1 MKNINLTCIIDD
13 DPIFVF
19 GTKKLMQSSGYC
31 KQFLV
36 FENGKIA
43 IEHLS
48 DVIKHGGKMP
58 EIILLDLNMPVMD
71 GWQFLD
77 AFIKKYPNQDVHI
90 FIVTSSIDQAD
101 IDKAASY
108 KLVSNYVVKPLQ
120 RDQILEMIQATI
132 DGTAN

>member
-1 MKNINLTCIIDD
+1 MKTIELTCIIDD

-31 KQFLV
+31 EQFLV
-36 FENGKIA
+36 FENGKKA
-43 IEHLS
+43 IDHLNE
-48 DVIKHGGKMP
+48 VILLGGKMP

-77 AFIKKYPNQDVHI
+77 AFIQKYPKQDVHI

-101 IDKAASY
+101 VDKAASY

-132 DGTAN
+132 NESSN

>member
-1 MKNINLTCIIDD
+1 
-13 DPIFVF
+13 
-19 GTKKLMQSSGYC
+19 
-31 KQFLV
+31 
-36 FENGKIA
+36 
-43 IEHLS
+43 
-48 DVIKHGGKMP
+48 MP